1 MIDLLTSSA
10 TGLAAAIRTREVT
23 VTDVVDRHIGRIE
36 IVNPAINAVVTP
48 MFGQAREQ
56 ARAAD
61 ERIEKEGTDDLPPL
75 FGVPITVKDCWAVEG
90 VRCTGGSWFHRD
102 DVADH
107 DAVVVQRLK
116 GAGAIILG
124 KTNLP
129 DMCWG
134 FESVNPIFGR
144 TNNPRALDHSAG
156 GSSGGEGA
164 IIASGG
170 SSLGIGSD
178 IGGSV
183 RNPAAM
189 NGIVSLKPTSGRI
202 PAEDHL
208 PVVDESVRGFN
219 VAGPLA
225 RRVEDLA
232 TALSVLADEPP
243 LKIPAIDG
251 VSCVL
256 NLRGGLSRPRREVRD
271 TLLVASGALE
281 AAGMKISR
289 DDSLPID
296 RLGFLY
302 THLLQRQ
309 AMAGI
314 REELGGGSDFSTIRE
329 FIRGATGKARIARE
343 ALMVESY
350 IRIGGHLGP
359 LMGEDSFESLE
370 GHKQKILDSIGDGAL
385 LCPLLLTRP
394 PRHGATYM
402 PLTQIPYAAPFNMTG
417 LPAAIVPIGWTE
429 NDLPLAVQIV
439 AREGADE
446 LVLAVASELERA
458 FGGWKIANPERLP
471 G

>member
-1 MIDLLTSSA
+1 M
-10 TGLAAAIRTREVT
+10 
-23 VTDVVDRHIGRIE
+23 VDAVEAHIARIE
-36 IVNPAINAVVTP
+36 AVNPAINAVITP
-48 MFGQAREQ
+48 MFEDAREQ
-56 ARAAD
+56 AALANR
-61 ERIEKEGTDDLPPL
+61 RIEADGTDDLPPL
-75 FGVPITVKDCWAVEG
+75 FGLPITVKDCWAVDG
-90 VRCTGGSWFHRD
+90 VRFTGGSWFHRD
-102 DVADH
+102 DIAGN

-134 FESVNPIFGR
+134 FESVNPVFGR
-144 TNNPRALDHSAG
+144 SNNPRSLDHSVG

-164 IIASGG
+164 IIAAGG
-170 SSLGIGSD
+170 SALGVGSD

-232 TALSVLADEPP
+232 LALSVLADEPP
-243 LKIPAIDG
+243 LEIPSVNG

-256 NLRGGLSRPRREVRD
+256 NLKSGLSRPRQEVKEA
-271 TLLVASGALE
+271 LLAASGALE
-281 AAGMKISR
+281 AAGMVIGR

-302 THLLQRQ
+302 THLLREQ
-309 AMAGI
+309 ALAGI

-329 FIRGATGKARIARE
+329 YWRGARGKARISRE
-343 ALMVESY
+343 ALTVESY
-350 IRIGGHLGP
+350 IRIGGRLGP
-359 LMGEDSFESLE
+359 LLGEDSFERLE
-370 GHKQKILDSIGDGAL
+370 IHKQKILNAAGDGVL

-394 PRHGATYM
+394 PKHGATYM

-417 LPAAIVPIGWTE
+417 MPAAIVPVRWTE
-429 NDLPLAVQIV
+429 NGLPLAVQVV
-439 AREGADE
+439 AKEGADE
-446 LVLAVASELERA
+446 LVLAVAGELERA
-458 FGGWKIANPERLP
+458 FGGWKMANPEELVQ
-471 G
+471 